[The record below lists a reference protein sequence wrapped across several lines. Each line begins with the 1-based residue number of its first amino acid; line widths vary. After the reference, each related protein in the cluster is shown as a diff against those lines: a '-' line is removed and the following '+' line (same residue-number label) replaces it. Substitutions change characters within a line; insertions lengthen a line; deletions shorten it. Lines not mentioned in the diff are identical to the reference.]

1 MARKLDK
8 DYILGRL
15 SRVPGDV
22 GFYFKDLTTGEE
34 LGRNENEMFQAASVI
49 KLPMFAVVAKFVAE
63 GKASWEDR
71 LVAHNEERV
80 PPCGALWFFEDEPS
94 VSLRTLCGLMITIS
108 DNMATNMLMRHF
120 GIETFNREFREIGLE
135 KTHIERLLFD
145 SAAGAQGKQNKIVPR
160 EMGCLLERVYR
171 HSFVNETVSKC
182 IEDTLLEQQINHKIP
197 GYLRGEVDVA
207 HKTGEDD
214 GITNDVGI
222 VYARE
227 PFVICFATN
236 NTDVPEA
243 ERAMREISLALAD
256 IPAWKAE

>member
-1 MARKLDK
+1 MCIR
-8 DYILGRL
+8 
-15 SRVPGDV
+15 
-22 GFYFKDLTTGEE
+22 
-34 LGRNENEMFQAASVI
+34 
-49 KLPMFAVVAKFVAE
+49 
-63 GKASWEDR
+63 
-71 LVAHNEERV
+71 
-80 PPCGALWFFEDEPS
+80 
-94 VSLRTLCGLMITIS
+94 
-108 DNMATNMLMRHF
+108 
-120 GIETFNREFREIGLE
+120 
-135 KTHIERLLFD
+135 D
-145 SAAGAQGKQNKIVPR
+145 S
-160 EMGCLLERVYR
+160 
-171 HSFVNETVSKC
+171 
-182 IEDTLLEQQINHKIP
+182 HKIP

>member
-71 LVAHNEERV
+71 L
-80 PPCGALWFFEDEPS
+80 EPS
-94 VSLRTLCGLMITIS
+94 VRLKTLCGLMITIS
-108 DNMATNMLMRHF
+108 DNMATNMIMRHF

>member
-135 KTHIERLLFD
+135 NTHIERLLFD

-182 IEDTLLEQQINHKIP
+182 IEDTLL
-197 GYLRGEVDVA
+197 
-207 HKTGEDD
+207 
-214 GITNDVGI
+214 
-222 VYARE
+222 
-227 PFVICFATN
+227 
-236 NTDVPEA
+236 
-243 ERAMREISLALAD
+243 
-256 IPAWKAE
+256 

>member
-8 DYILGRL
+8 DHILGRL

-94 VSLRTLCGLMITIS
+94 VRLKTLCGLMITIS
-108 DNMATNMLMRHF
+108 DNMATNMIMRHF

-135 KTHIERLLFD
+135 KRTLSGCCLTAPQVRRA
-145 SAAGAQGKQNKIVPR
+145 SRTRSSRGRWAACSSV
-160 EMGCLLERVYR
+160 
-171 HSFVNETVSKC
+171 FTVIRS
-182 IEDTLLEQQINHKIP
+182 
-197 GYLRGEVDVA
+197 
-207 HKTGEDD
+207 
-214 GITNDVGI
+214 
-222 VYARE
+222 
-227 PFVICFATN
+227 
-236 NTDVPEA
+236 
-243 ERAMREISLALAD
+243 
-256 IPAWKAE
+256 